1 VADLKVR
8 LGPLELRTPVVA
20 ASGTVGFGDEYSH
33 LFDVNC
39 LGALVV
45 KGLTLNPRAGNVP
58 PRIAETPAGLLNSIG
73 LENPGLDTFLSR
85 ELPKLRGQGVP
96 VIVNIAGEKEEDY
109 IVLAEELSKAEGI
122 IALELNVSCPNV
134 EKGGLSFGT
143 SPDTLYELVWKVRET
158 CRVPLIVKLS
168 PNVTDIVELAQA
180 AQKGG
185 ADALSLINT
194 IKGMVIDIHSMRPL
208 LGNISGGLSGPAI
221 RPVAVRMVYE
231 VFSRTKIPIIGMGG
245 IMYLEDAL
253 QFILAGA
260 SAVAVGTGN
269 FVDPYTIPQLVSSL
283 KSFLEE
289 KGYNSLE
296 PLVGVAID

>member
-1 VADLKVR
+1 MADLKVR